1 VVPTTVSTQGTSRTC
16 EYAWQF
22 DSEIRALTLLDSPL
36 TATRPSNQA
45 WGIDQ
50 SIRYG
55 TSTTILTWTA
65 GTVDTGTVLTYIA
78 TGK

>member
-1 VVPTTVSTQGTSRTC
+1 VQ
-16 EYAWQF
+16 QF
-22 DSEIRALTLLDSPL
+22 DFEFKALTQLDSPL
-36 TATRPSNQA
+36 TTATGRSNLF

-55 TSTTILTWTA
+55 TSTTILTKTA
-65 GTVDTGTVLTYIA
+65 GIVDTGTTLTFIA